1 MSIPGMPG
9 NKSRS
14 AGFTLVEL
22 SIVLFVLG
30 LILWIVAPR
39 LAGIGESRRE
49 AAFRSFS
56 ANSEAAFDG
65 ALFEKK
71 EWRLLIDP
79 RAASYRFI
87 SPGGNP
93 EPSPALDFGSGVTV
107 TGITVEGYAR
117 SMDAVTEIRYMP
129 GGRMP
134 DTLIHLRD
142 ASREG
147 DPTDWTLHVDPTNG
161 SVEVLEGNISKNAA

>member
-1 MSIPGMPG
+1 MSIPGIPG
-9 NKSRS
+9 NSPRT

-30 LILWIVAPR
+30 LVLWIVAPR
-39 LAGIGESRRE
+39 LAGIGEQGRD

-56 ANSEAAFDG
+56 AGSESAFDG

-79 RAASYRFI
+79 RAGSYRFVPP
-87 SPGGNP
+87 SGSSGP
-93 EPSPALDFGSGVTV
+93 EQAVEFGSGVAV
-107 TGITVEGYAR
+107 TGVTVEGEAR
-117 SMDAVTEIRYMP
+117 STDAVTEIRYMP

-134 DTLIHLRD
+134 DTYIHLRD
-142 ASREG
+142 SSREG
-147 DPTDWTLHVDPTNG
+147 QPTDWTLHVDPTNG
-161 SVEVLEGNISKNAA
+161 SVDVLEGNISRDG

>member
-1 MSIPGMPG
+1 MSIPGISG

-39 LAGIGESRRE
+39 LAGIGETGRD

-79 RAASYRFI
+79 RSANYRFM
-87 SPGGNP
+87 SPGGMND
-93 EPSPALDFGSGVTV
+93 SSHSLDFGTGVSV
-107 TGITVEGYAR
+107 TGITVEGDAR
-117 SMDAVTEIRYMP
+117 AMDAVTEIRYMP

-134 DTLIHLRD
+134 DTMIHLKD
-142 ASREG
+142 GSREG
-147 DPTDWTLHVDPTNG
+147 EPTDWTLHVDPTNG
-161 SVEVLEGNISKNAA
+161 SVEVLEGDIAKNAS